1 MKTKLASRRTNRLTV
16 AQLLAEN
23 VDDEAT
29 RTPEDDSE
37 VLPTV
42 NAKEASLALI
52 TIKTYIQQ
60 QDATDMSSEL
70 SMIRKVLD
78 YVEERRINDMQQS
91 SIFTFLDRQ

>member
-1 MKTKLASRRTNRLTV
+1 MTV